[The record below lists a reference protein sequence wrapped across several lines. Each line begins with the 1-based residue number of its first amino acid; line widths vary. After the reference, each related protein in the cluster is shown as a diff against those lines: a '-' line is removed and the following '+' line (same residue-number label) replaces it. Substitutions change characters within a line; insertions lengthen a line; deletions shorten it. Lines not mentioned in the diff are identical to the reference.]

1 MSYSVEWSRSAA
13 REVRALPTDMALRV
27 AASVGRLAV
36 NPRPGVCKKL
46 VGHTDLWRIR
56 VGQYRVI
63 YAVGDTVRLMRVERV
78 AHRKDVYR

>member
-36 NPRPGVCKKL
+36 NPRPVGCKKL
-46 VGHTDLWRIR
+46 VGHADLWRIR

-63 YAVGDTVRLMRVERV
+63 YAVGDTVRLVRVERV
-78 AHRKDVYR
+78 AHLKDVYR